1 MAEHDLSGVRSL
13 ALHPEMPDRLRAFL
27 EARAT
32 MQIDAF
38 HARLDALLSATQQR
52 LIALEEWR
60 ANGEDLAVD
69 TRAEGLTDALEA
81 IQSDR
86 MALQED
92 QDLARLDR
100 RLDELQQLRDM
111 ERSQQ
116 RDQGMSY

>member
-1 MAEHDLSGVRSL
+1 MAEQDRSGVRAL

-32 MQIDAF
+32 MPIVAF
-38 HARLDALLSATQQR
+38 LARLDALLSATQQR

-86 MALQED
+86 MASQED

-100 RLDELQQLRDM
+100 RLDALQQM
-111 ERSQQ
+111 QGSERSQQ
-116 RDQGMSY
+116 RDQGMRY

>member
-13 ALHPEMPDRLRAFL
+13 ALQPEMPDRLRAFL

-52 LIALEEWR
+52 LLALEEWR

-86 MALQED
+86 IASQED
-92 QDLARLDR
+92 HALAELER
-100 RLDELQQLRDM
+100 RLDQLEQAQDL
-111 ERSQQ
+111 ERSHQ
-116 RDQGMSY
+116 REHGMGY